1 MKVNIYDELKEIYK
15 EKKIYLDNI
24 YVGIIYVGII

>member
-15 EKKIYLDNI
+15 EKKIYLVNI